1 LAGIHAALHNDIF
14 IKILNLEIAKE
25 AWNKLKEEYQGSER
39 TKKMKVLN
47 LIREFEALKMK
58 ETESVREFSDKI
70 SKVVAQIRLLGEDLS
85 DERVVEKIL
94 VCLPEMFEAKI
105 SSLEENKNFSEITVA
120 ELVNVL
126 QASEQRRSLR
136 MEENVEG
143 AFLASNKGKNR
154 SFKSFGKK
162 KFPPC
167 PHCKKDTHLDKF
179 CWYRPGV
186 KCRACNQLGHVE
198 KVCKNKTNQQEQQA
212 RVVEDHQED
221 EEQLFKA
228 SCYLACS
235 SKETWLIDSGC
246 TNHITNNVSLFKE
259 LDESF
264 YSKVVVGNEQHV
276 EVKGKGVVVVETLS
290 GIKYISDVLFVP
302 EINQSLLSVGQM
314 MEKNYSLHF
323 KDMKCTTFDPF
334 GSKSMIVEMKRKSF
348 LVEWKRTSLRVFPSR
363 VDANFSAQKRGTLN
377 DNYARCNIAMLE
389 TARYTEAAYFEG
401 YKVTK

>member
-1 LAGIHAALHNDIF
+1 MAGIHAALHNDIF

-167 PHCKKDTHLDKF
+167 PHCKKR
-179 CWYRPGV
+179 Y
-186 KCRACNQLGHVE
+186 
-198 KVCKNKTNQQEQQA
+198 
-212 RVVEDHQED
+212 
-221 EEQLFKA
+221 
-228 SCYLACS
+228 
-235 SKETWLIDSGC
+235 
-246 TNHITNNVSLFKE
+246 
-259 LDESF
+259 SF
-264 YSKVVVGNEQHV
+264 
-276 EVKGKGVVVVETLS
+276 
-290 GIKYISDVLFVP
+290 
-302 EINQSLLSVGQM
+302 
-314 MEKNYSLHF
+314 
-323 KDMKCTTFDPF
+323 
-334 GSKSMIVEMKRKSF
+334 R
-348 LVEWKRTSLRVFPSR
+348 
-363 VDANFSAQKRGTLN
+363 
-377 DNYARCNIAMLE
+377 
-389 TARYTEAAYFEG
+389 
-401 YKVTK
+401 